1 VTVNSARYERAVLG
15 FGNVVAQGTAE
26 SWSAPSPCSEWTAR
40 HIVGH
45 VIAVQH
51 AIAATIEGVRP
62 PMNPMK
68 EPDRF
73 AGDDPAAT
81 WLDAAAT
88 VRAAIAGADITNH
101 VVTMWR
107 GEMTVDEMLGYN
119 IGDTTVHTWDLAR
132 ALGVDDSLD
141 ADLVGA
147 ALELYEPIA
156 DTMRAPNVFADLV
169 EVDTGADPQTRLLAL
184 VGRRRVV

>member
-1 VTVNSARYERAVLG
+1 MTVNSARYEQALRG
-15 FGNVVAQGTAE
+15 FSDVVGQATAE

-40 HIVGH
+40 HVVGH

-51 AIAATIEGVRP
+51 AIVATIEGGRP

-68 EPDRF
+68 DPDRH

-81 WLDAAAT
+81 WLDAMAT
-88 VRAAIAGADITNH
+88 IRAAIARADISNQ

-119 IGDTTVHTWDLAR
+119 IGDTTIHTWDLAR

-141 ADLVGA
+141 PDLVEA
-147 ALELYEPIA
+147 ALALYEPIA
-156 DTMRAPNVFADLV
+156 DTMRAPNVFAEAV
-169 EVDTGADPQTRLLAL
+169 AVDIGADPQTRLLAL
-184 VGRRRVV
+184 VGRTY

>member
-1 VTVNSARYERAVLG
+1 MTVNSARYERALQG
-15 FGNVVAQGTAE
+15 FGDVVAQAAPD
-26 SWSAPSPCSEWTAR
+26 SWSAQSPCAEWTAR
-40 HIVGH
+40 HVVGH

-51 AIAATIEGVRP
+51 AIAATIAGTRP

-81 WLDAAAT
+81 WSDALAT
-88 VRAAIAGADITNH
+88 IRTAIAGADISNH

-119 IGDTTVHTWDLAR
+119 IGDTTIHTWDLAR
-132 ALGVDDSLD
+132 AIGVDDSLD
-141 ADLVGA
+141 PDLVEA
-147 ALELYEPIA
+147 ALQLYGPIA
-156 DTMRAPNVFADLV
+156 DTMRGPNVFA
-169 EVDTGADPQTRLLAL
+169 EQVDVDAASDAQTRLLAL
-184 VGRRRVV
+184 VGRSR

>member
-1 VTVNSARYERAVLG
+1 VTVNSARYERALLG
-15 FGNVVAQGTAE
+15 FGEVVAQASAD
-26 SWSAPSPCSEWTAR
+26 SWTGQSPCSEWTAR
-40 HIVGH
+40 HVVGH

-51 AIAATIEGVRP
+51 AIAATINGNRP

-81 WLDAAAT
+81 WLEAAAT
-88 VRAAIAGADITNH
+88 VRNAIAGSDISGQ

-119 IGDTTVHTWDLAR
+119 IGDTTIHTWDLAR
-132 ALGVDDSLD
+132 AIGVDDSLD
-141 ADLVGA
+141 ADLVAA
-147 ALELYEPIA
+147 ALELYEPIV
-156 DTMRAPNVFADLV
+156 DTMRGPNVFAELV
-169 EVDTGADPQTRLLAL
+169 HVDEDADPQTRLLAL
-184 VGRRRVV
+184 VGRSRS

>member
-1 VTVNSARYERAVLG
+1 MTVNSARYERALQG
-15 FGNVVAQGTAE
+15 FGRVVAQAGD
-26 SWSAPSPCSEWTAR
+26 SGWGAPSPCSEWTAR
-40 HIVGH
+40 HVVGH

-51 AIAATIEGVRP
+51 AIAATIDGTPP

-73 AGDDPAAT
+73 AGDDPAAA
-81 WLDAAAT
+81 WLEALAT
-88 VRAAIAGADITNH
+88 IRAAIASADISNQ

-119 IGDTTVHTWDLAR
+119 IGDTTIHTWDLAT
-132 ALGVDDSLD
+132 ALGVDDTLD
-141 ADLVGA
+141 PDLVDA

-156 DTMRAPNVFADLV
+156 DTMRGPNVFADQV
-169 EVDTGADPQTRLLAL
+169 EVAAGADPQTRLLAL
-184 VGRRRVV
+184 VGRTR

>member
-1 VTVNSARYERAVLG
+1 MTVNSARYERALQG
-15 FGNVVAQGTAE
+15 FGDVVAQASID
-26 SWSAPSPCSEWTAR
+26 SWSAQSPCSEWTAR
-40 HIVGH
+40 HVVGH

-51 AIAATIEGVRP
+51 AIAATINGTRP

-88 VRAAIAGADITNH
+88 VRAAIAGSDITDQ

-107 GEMTVDEMLGYN
+107 GEMTVDDMLGYN
-119 IGDTTVHTWDLAR
+119 IGDTTIHTWDLAR
-132 ALGVDDSLD
+132 AIGVDDSLD
-141 ADLVGA
+141 AELVHA

-156 DTMRAPNVFADLV
+156 DSMRGPAVFADLV
-169 EVDTGADPQTRLLAL
+169 EVDTAADPQTRLLAL
-184 VGRRRVV
+184 VGRHRDA

>member
-1 VTVNSARYERAVLG
+1 MTVNSARYERALQG
-15 FGNVVAQGTAE
+15 FGEVVAQATSD
-26 SWSAPSPCSEWTAR
+26 SWSAQSPCEQWTAR
-40 HIVGH
+40 HVVGH

-51 AIAATIEGVRP
+51 AIATTIEGTHP

-81 WLDAAAT
+81 WFDAAST
-88 VRAAIAGADITNH
+88 VRAAIAGSDISNH

-132 ALGVDDSLD
+132 ALGIDDSLD
-141 ADLVGA
+141 PELVAA

-156 DTMRAPNVFADLV
+156 DSMRGPNVFADLV
-169 EVDTGADPQTRLLAL
+169 TVDDAADPQTRLLAL
-184 VGRRRVV
+184 VGRTR